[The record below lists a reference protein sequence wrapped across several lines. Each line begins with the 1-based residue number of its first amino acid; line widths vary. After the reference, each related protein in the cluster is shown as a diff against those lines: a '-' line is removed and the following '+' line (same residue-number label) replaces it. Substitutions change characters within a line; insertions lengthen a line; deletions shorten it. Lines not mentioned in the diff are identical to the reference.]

1 MPKLQHPDKMA
12 HIQRLIS
19 NCKFGFNRFFCVH
32 KNVTNPMPLTPTS
45 NPPSHTP
52 QNTPC
57 QKSWHAACIIY
68 KQEKIKKGCGIMLS
82 NIGIP
87 GLILI
92 LTLALIIFGP
102 KKLPE
107 IGRAFGQTLKEF
119 KKSTRELTSDITD
132 DIADDIKEIKK
143 EI

>member
-1 MPKLQHPDKMA
+1 M
-12 HIQRLIS
+12 
-19 NCKFGFNRFFCVH
+19 F
-32 KNVTNPMPLTPTS
+32 
-45 NPPSHTP
+45 
-52 QNTPC
+52 
-57 QKSWHAACIIY
+57 
-68 KQEKIKKGCGIMLS
+68 S

-119 KKSTRELTSDITD
+119 KKSTRELTD
-132 DIADDIKEIKK
+132 DVMEDIKEEK
-143 EI
+143 EKLSK